1 MNVDNPLDA
10 LRHEIDGIDDS
21 IHDLLM
27 RRAEIVD
34 QIRQAKFGGVPLR
47 PGREATILRRLVAR
61 HRGRFPKTALVRIW
75 REIFAAIVG
84 LQGPF
89 SLAVYLPEGMD
100 GYLDLARDQYGS
112 HTPVTGHQSS
122 YRVIDAVSR
131 GQATVGILPLPQSD
145 DAEPWWPHLVG
156 SGRDRARIVA
166 RLPFAGPS
174 TGPGRDLQALVIG
187 KLDREKT
194 GRDMTF
200 IALDVENALELP
212 PLRRAFA
219 SAGLKA
225 TLVDEWADDKTKG
238 PWLHLAEVEGYVAD
252 DDPRLDALRKAI
264 GEPAQRVVALGG
276 YAQPLGRDELAGE
289 RGGTVRKTS

>member
-1 MNVDNPLDA
+1 MNADNSLDA
-10 LRHEIDGIDDS
+10 LRREIDGIDDA

-27 RRAEIVD
+27 RRTEIVD
-34 QIRQAKFGGVPLR
+34 HIRQAKSGGVPLR
-47 PGREATILRRLVAR
+47 PGREAAVLRRLVAR

-75 REIFAAIVG
+75 REIFSAIVG

-89 SLAVYLPEGMD
+89 SLAVYRPDGTD

-174 TGPGRDLQALVIG
+174 AGPNRDLRALVIG
-187 KLDREKT
+187 KLDREST
-194 GRDMTF
+194 GRDKTF
-200 IALDVENALELP
+200 IALDIEAPLELP
-212 PLRRAFA
+212 PLRRAF
-219 SAGLKA
+219 SNAGLQA
-225 TLVDEWADDKTKG
+225 TLVDEWAENKIKG
-238 PWLHLAEVEGYVAD
+238 PWLHLAEIEGYLTD

-276 YAQPLGRDELAGE
+276 YAQPLGRDELADE
-289 RGGTVRKTS
+289 RGGTARKTS